1 MGIGLVDTYL
11 AYKFIK
17 MLATPW
23 KKMDAYKLGIIDSEG
38 KRIRSEEA
46 DDAARNAGKKY
57 TNIHK
62 VIFNIKRLVS
72 KVPGGKTRLGG
83 AAAALWLLKE
93 ESLKMGVTNENIME
107 ETFLSYLEDNKIEW
121 EKDINESFGV
131 VNLTIQKGTYKIN
144 GKLVSI
150 KEEREAFDSI
160 LGVPLFKLGDLVFS
174 NYDIERVN
182 Q

>member
-23 KKMDAYKLGIIDSEG
+23 KKTDAYKLGIIDKKG

-46 DDAARNAGKKY
+46 DDAARSAGSKY

-72 KVPGGKTRLGG
+72 LVPGGKSRLGG
-83 AAAALWLLKE
+83 AAAAVWFLKE
-93 ESLKMGVTNENIME
+93 EAKKMGVEDDNLIERLFIDYLTENGLME
-107 ETFLSYLEDNKIEW
+107 EG
-121 EKDINESFGV
+121 INEDF
-131 VNLTIQKGTYKIN
+131 NKLDLIIPKGTYRLN
-144 GKLVSI
+144 GKNI
-150 KEEREAFDSI
+150 TFYEDRESFDSVLEI
-160 LGVPLFKLGDLVFS
+160 PLFKINETVFS
-174 NYDIERVN
+174 SYDIERI
-182 Q
+182 